1 MYINIPVFYTDVSSV
16 WKLPRKKR
24 CIVNVGGVYFQI
36 LLLIPFLVIYLYS
49 QSSLLSYII
58 LIMNFNFLLTLNPFF
73 KFDGYWIMTDVLGV
87 ANLRQKG
94 KEWMLYMIN
103 KFRHK
108 NTNKVP
114 YLMSL
119 SKGAKIALVIYTI
132 VVNFFFGF
140 YFLYMLPLFFIRFY
154 HTFPERIELLL
165 MNLSH
170 HQMPNWGNLQQCILQ
185 IVFLFF
191 FLYMLYRM
199 LSPLLRKIIWKK

>member
-1 MYINIPVFYTDVSSV
+1 
-16 WKLPRKKR
+16 
-24 CIVNVGGVYFQI
+24 
-36 LLLIPFLVIYLYS
+36 
-49 QSSLLSYII
+49 
-58 LIMNFNFLLTLNPFF
+58 
-73 KFDGYWIMTDVLGV
+73 MTDVLGV

-165 MNLSH
+165 MNLSY